1 MVVVLLVLLVLV
13 LVLTMH
19 VAVNAVVVVVVV
31 MVVVGVANHV
41 TMAVAVTPRRR
52 CDVGLLVMTQKVM
65 QAREQL
71 ATAAVVL
78 TVLLFEVWQVR
89 T

>member
-1 MVVVLLVLLVLV
+1 MLLVLV

-19 VAVNAVVVVVVV
+19 VAVNAVVVVV

-52 CDVGLLVMTQKVM
+52 CDVGLLVMAQKVM

-78 TVLLFEVWQVR
+78 TVLLFEVWQIR